1 MPLIDLIDIKVRKQG
16 TLLFEGRDY
25 TIDFDNF
32 VVKFNNKD
40 YNYYTYSM
48 YISINVLYLN
58 TLIKQIFGLK

>member
-16 TLLFEGRDY
+16 ALLFEGRDY

-40 YNYYTYSM
+40 YNYY
-48 YISINVLYLN
+48 NYLN
-58 TLIKQIFGLK
+58 DRNKFLLTKTKKEL